1 MIKQLLARLLPQKN
15 HFHGGLHITPPR
27 HKSMSTAA
35 PSREAVLS
43 AEYAISLRQ
52 RDGSAYLAKV
62 APGERVLRGQLLAE
76 PVNTQDAPVH
86 APTSGTI
93 RAIESRPEMHPSN
106 LPVPHLILD
115 SDGKDESVPPLPAL
129 DPETT
134 DADTLRERIAACG
147 IVGLGGAGFP
157 TARKLGHPANTL
169 VINAAEC
176 EPYITCDDLQIRE
189 NAADII
195 HGAQIAAKILGAE
208 HIHFGIED
216 DKPQAIAA
224 LERAAADIA
233 DPRIQISSVPT
244 RYPSGN
250 ARQLF
255 ELLLGVR
262 VPADKHASD
271 YGLICHNS
279 GTMKAVYDAVI
290 RGEPLTERYTTISG
304 EGVKQPQVLRIRT
317 GAPARDLIAQAGGE
331 TGDNRYIIGGP
342 MMGYEI
348 ASADTPLQ
356 KTGNSLLL
364 LPAIEPA
371 EESPCIRCSRCADAC
386 PMELLPQQLL
396 WYSQSDEHK
405 RLKQY
410 RLFDCIECGICA
422 AVCPSAIPLVQYY
435 RHSKGAIRAAD
446 EKARAAEHA
455 RTRHEART
463 ARLEREAAERQA
475 QMDARRAKL
484 QQNPAADKPE
494 RYTPAK
500 PAAAASPT
508 MMPPPPVEG
517 SRQSSAASDDKTA
530 AIEAAKAR
538 AAARRAER
546 LAAQNE
552 KAETSTAPTSRT
564 EVLPPSQD
572 ALASAAGEGWGGGS
586 DLHFGTNVETS
597 TNDKTAAIEAAKAR
611 AAARRAERL
620 AAQNSETAAPHQL
633 PPDPGKTT
641 AIEAVKA
648 RAAARKAARLAQQP
662 LNQETSAQNPQT
674 PPQLSRT
681 TSELS
686 QTPTGGGSAAV
697 AEPPTAAAFPA
708 DLPPS
713 PCGGGDG
720 GGVRPHTA
728 DANTATDAGRPFM
741 ADNNNVGHECPTYD
755 PATTDPAPHQL
766 PPDPDKTAAIEAAK
780 ARAAARKAA
789 RLAQQPLNQETSAQ
803 HPLTPP
809 QLSRTTRE
817 LSQSPTGGGS
827 AAVAEPPTA
836 AASPAALPPSPR
848 GGGDGGGVRPH
859 TTDAN
864 TATDVGRPFMADN
877 NNVGHECPTYNP
889 VTTVPAPHQLPSDPG
904 KTAAIE
910 AAKARAAARRAERLA
925 AQNEKTGTS
934 SAPTSRTEVLPPS
947 QDAPA
952 SAAGEGWGGGSVLH
966 SGTNAETSA
975 DVDPAPHQLPP
986 APGKT
991 AAIEAAKARAAARK
1005 AARLA
1010 QQSPS
1015 KDTPERNPQTPPQP
1029 SPTGGGSLSVAESP
1043 TAAEPSADLPPS
1055 PRGGGDGGGVRPHTA
1070 DAETSADLPP
1080 PPQRS
1085 ATGEGWGGGSALHSG
1100 TNAETSTNVEPAPHQ
1115 LPPDPGKIAAI
1126 EAAKA
1131 RAAARKAARLA
1142 QNSEAKTPANLPPSP
1157 RGGGDGG
1164 GVRLHTADANT
1175 ATDAGR
1181 PFMADNNNVGHEC
1194 PTYDPVTT
1202 DPAPHQLPSDPGKT
1216 TAIEAAKARAA
1227 ARKAAHLAQQ
1237 PLNEKT
1243 SAQHPLTPPHP
1254 SPTGGGSL
1262 SVAEPPTVTSHPEN
1276 NKQPETPM
1284 NPNDTEQEKQS
1295 RDAKLAAARAKS
1307 AERRIAHA
1315 KLKQHMRDTAVPIRP
1330 QTDDPK

>member
-1 MIKQLLARLLPQKN
+1 MIKALLARLLPPKN

-35 PSREAVLS
+35 PSREAALS

-76 PVNTQDAPVH
+76 PVNSQDAPVH

-93 RAIESRPEMHPSN
+93 RAIEPRPEMHPAN

-115 SDGKDESVPPLPAL
+115 SDGKDEAVPPLPAL
-129 DPETT
+129 DPESS
-134 DADTLRERIAACG
+134 DADTLRERIAASG

-195 HGAQIAAKILGAE
+195 RGAQIAAKILNAE

-224 LERAAADIA
+224 LERAAADLN
-233 DPRIQISSVPT
+233 DPRIKISSVPT

-262 VPADKHASD
+262 VPADQHASD

-279 GTMKAVYDAVI
+279 GTLKAVYDAVI

-304 EGVKQPQVLRIRT
+304 EGINQPQVLRIRT

-331 TGDNRYIIGGP
+331 KGDNRYIIGGP

-364 LPAIEPA
+364 LPTIEPA

-446 EKARAAEHA
+446 DKARAAEHA
-455 RTRHEART
+455 RARHEART

-500 PAAAASPT
+500 ETAPHQL
-508 MMPPPPVEG
+508 PPN
-517 SRQSSAASDDKTA
+517 DDKTT

-546 LAAQNE
+546 LTQNDD
-552 KAETSTAPTSRT
+552 ASTPA
-564 EVLPPSQD
+564 
-572 ALASAAGEGWGGGS
+572 
-586 DLHFGTNVETS
+586 
-597 TNDKTAAIEAAKAR
+597 
-611 AAARRAERL
+611 
-620 AAQNSETAAPHQL
+620 
-633 PPDPGKTT
+633 
-641 AIEAVKA
+641 
-648 RAAARKAARLAQQP
+648 
-662 LNQETSAQNPQT
+662 QT
-674 PPQLSRT
+674 P
-681 TSELS
+681 
-686 QTPTGGGSAAV
+686 AA
-697 AEPPTAAAFPA
+697 
-708 DLPPS
+708 D
-713 PCGGGDG
+713 D
-720 GGVRPHTA
+720 
-728 DANTATDAGRPFM
+728 
-741 ADNNNVGHECPTYD
+741 
-755 PATTDPAPHQL
+755 Q
-766 PPDPDKTAAIEAAK
+766 TAAIEAAK

-789 RLAQQPLNQETSAQ
+789 RLAQNSDTETSAKI
-803 HPLTPP
+803 
-809 QLSRTTRE
+809 
-817 LSQSPTGGGS
+817 
-827 AAVAEPPTA
+827 
-836 AASPAALPPSPR
+836 PPSPR
-848 GGGDGGGVRPH
+848 GGGDGGGVHPY
-859 TTDAN
+859 TTE
-864 TATDVGRPFMADN
+864 ADKK
-877 NNVGHECPTYNP
+877 
-889 VTTVPAPHQLPSDPG
+889 PAPHQLPSEPG
-904 KTAAIE
+904 KTTAIE
-910 AAKARAAARRAERLA
+910 VAKARAAARKAARLA
-925 AQNEKTGTS
+925 QNSDSELL
-934 SAPTSRTEVLPPS
+934 LPP
-947 QDAPA
+947 QR
-952 SAAGEGWGGGSVLH
+952 SAAGDWNSSSEGRECWDGSSVSDSDTIVETPVKIPPSPRGGGDGGGVH
-966 SGTNAETSA
+966 PYTTEA
-975 DVDPAPHQLPP
+975 DKEPAPHQLPLE
-986 APGKT
+986 PGKT

-1010 QQSPS
+1010 QNGETKTPPAATSPTELPPPLQGALAPAAGEGWGGGS
-1015 KDTPERNPQTPPQP
+1015 TSNPSTNAETTTDTAPAPHQLPPDNNETTAIEAAKARAAARKAARLAQQPLNKEAQAQNPITPPQP
-1029 SPTGGGSLSVAESP
+1029 SPTGGGSAAVTEAP
-1043 TAAEPSADLPPS
+1043 TAAKS
-1055 PRGGGDGGGVRPHTA
+1055 
-1070 DAETSADLPP
+1070 
-1080 PPQRS
+1080 
-1085 ATGEGWGGGSALHSG
+1085 
-1100 TNAETSTNVEPAPHQ
+1100 PAPHQ
-1115 LPPDPGKIAAI
+1115 LPPDPGKTAAIEAAKVRAAARKAARLAQNGETKIPPAATSPTEQPLPPQQSAAGDWNSSSEGRECWDGGSVHDSATAAASSTDGKTAAI

-1142 QNSEAKTPANLPPSP
+1142 QDKE
-1157 RGGGDGG
+1157 
-1164 GVRLHTADANT
+1164 
-1175 ATDAGR
+1175 
-1181 PFMADNNNVGHEC
+1181 
-1194 PTYDPVTT
+1194 
-1202 DPAPHQLPSDPGKT
+1202 
-1216 TAIEAAKARAA
+1216 
-1227 ARKAAHLAQQ
+1227 
-1237 PLNEKT
+1237 
-1243 SAQHPLTPPHP
+1243 
-1254 SPTGGGSL
+1254 SL
-1262 SVAEPPTVTSHPEN
+1262 SKNEEA
-1276 NKQPETPM
+1276 
-1284 NPNDTEQEKQS
+1284 
-1295 RDAKLAAARAKS
+1295 
-1307 AERRIAHA
+1307 
-1315 KLKQHMRDTAVPIRP
+1315 
-1330 QTDDPK
+1330 

>member
-1 MIKQLLARLLPQKN
+1 MIKELLARLLPQKN

-27 HKSMSTAA
+27 HKSMSTGT
-35 PSREAVLS
+35 PSREAALS

-76 PVNTQDAPVH
+76 PVNAQDAPVH

-93 RAIESRPEMHPSN
+93 RAIEPRPEMHPAN

-115 SDGKDESVPPLPAL
+115 SDGKDEAVPPLPAL
-129 DPETT
+129 DPETS
-134 DADTLRERIAACG
+134 DADALRERIAACG

-224 LERAAADIA
+224 LERAAADLN
-233 DPRIQISSVPT
+233 DPRIKISSVPT

-262 VPADKHASD
+262 VPADQHASD

-364 LPAIEPA
+364 LPAIAPA

-446 EKARAAEHA
+446 DKTRAAEHA

-500 PAAAASPT
+500 PAVAASPT

-552 KAETSTAPTSRT
+552 KAETSTAPAFRT

-572 ALASAAGEGWGGGS
+572 APASAAGEGWGGGS
-586 DLHFGTNVETS
+586 VHDSAAAAASPNDTAPAPHQLPPD
-597 TNDKTAAIEAAKAR
+597 NDKTTAIEAAKAR
-611 AAARRAERL
+611 AA
-620 AAQNSETAAPHQL
+620 
-633 PPDPGKTT
+633 
-641 AIEAVKA
+641 V
-648 RAAARKAARLAQQP
+648 RKAARLAQ
-662 LNQETSAQNPQT
+662 NSEAKT
-674 PPQLSRT
+674 P
-681 TSELS
+681 
-686 QTPTGGGSAAV
+686 
-697 AEPPTAAAFPA
+697 
-708 DLPPS
+708 
-713 PCGGGDG
+713 
-720 GGVRPHTA
+720 
-728 DANTATDAGRPFM
+728 AN
-741 ADNNNVGHECPTYD
+741 
-755 PATTDPAPHQL
+755 
-766 PPDPDKTAAIEAAK
+766 
-780 ARAAARKAA
+780 
-789 RLAQQPLNQETSAQ
+789 
-803 HPLTPP
+803 
-809 QLSRTTRE
+809 
-817 LSQSPTGGGS
+817 
-827 AAVAEPPTA
+827 
-836 AASPAALPPSPR
+836 LPPSPR
-848 GGGDGGGVRPH
+848 GGGDRGGVRLH
-859 TTDAN
+859 TADAN

-889 VTTVPAPHQLPSDPG
+889 VTTVPAPHQLPPDPG

-952 SAAGEGWGGGSVLH
+952 SAAGEGWGGGSALH
-966 SGTNAETSA
+966 SGTNTETSTNTAPAPHQLPPDPGKTAAIEAAKARAAARRAERLAAQNEKTGTSTAPTSRTEVLPPSQDAPASAAGEGRGGGSALHSSTNAETSA
-975 DVDPAPHQLPP
+975 DVDPVPHQLPSD
-986 APGKT
+986 PGKT

-1010 QQSPS
+1010 QQPLNQETSVQHPL
-1015 KDTPERNPQTPPQP
+1015 TPPHP

-1043 TAAEPSADLPPS
+1043 TAAAFPADLPPS
-1055 PRGGGDGGGVRPHTA
+1055 PRGGGDGGGV
-1070 DAETSADLPP
+1070 
-1080 PPQRS
+1080 
-1085 ATGEGWGGGSALHSG
+1085 
-1100 TNAETSTNVEPAPHQ
+1100 
-1115 LPPDPGKIAAI
+1115 
-1126 EAAKA
+1126 
-1131 RAAARKAARLA
+1131 
-1142 QNSEAKTPANLPPSP
+1142 SP
-1157 RGGGDGG
+1157 
-1164 GVRLHTADANT
+1164 HTADANT

-1202 DPAPHQLPSDPGKT
+1202 YPVPHQLPSDPGKT
-1216 TAIEAAKARAA
+1216 ASIEAAKARAA
-1227 ARKAAHLAQQ
+1227 ARKAARLAQQ
-1237 PLNEKT
+1237 T
-1243 SAQHPLTPPHP
+1243 SSKDTPEQHPQTPPYLSRTTRELSQ
-1254 SPTGGGSL
+1254 SPAGGGSL
-1262 SVAEPPTVTSHPEN
+1262 SVAESPTDAETSTELLPPPQRSAAGEGWGGGSALHSSTNAETSTNVKPAPHPEN

-1307 AERRIAHA
+1307 EERRIAHA
-1315 KLKQHMRDTAVPIRP
+1315 KLKQHMRDTAIPIRP
-1330 QTDDPK
+1330 QPDDPK

>member
-1 MIKQLLARLLPQKN
+1 MIKQLLARLLPQKK

-27 HKSMSTAA
+27 HKSMSTGA
-35 PSREAVLS
+35 PSRAAALS

-93 RAIESRPEMHPSN
+93 RAIESRPEMHPAN
-106 LPVPHLILD
+106 QPVPHLILD

-129 DPETT
+129 DTETAS
-134 DADTLRERIAACG
+134 ADELRERIAACG

-224 LERAAADIA
+224 LERAAADLN
-233 DPRIQISSVPT
+233 DPRIKISSVPT

-262 VPADKHASD
+262 VPADQHASD

-364 LPAIEPA
+364 LPAIAPA

-446 EKARAAEHA
+446 DKTRAAEHA

-500 PAAAASPT
+500 PAVAASPT

-552 KAETSTAPTSRT
+552 KAETSTAPAFRT

-572 ALASAAGEGWGGGS
+572 APASAAGEGWGGGS
-586 DLHFGTNVETS
+586 VHDSAAAAASPNDTAPAPHQLPPD
-597 TNDKTAAIEAAKAR
+597 NDKTTAIEAAKAR
-611 AAARRAERL
+611 AA
-620 AAQNSETAAPHQL
+620 
-633 PPDPGKTT
+633 
-641 AIEAVKA
+641 V
-648 RAAARKAARLAQQP
+648 RKAARLAQ
-662 LNQETSAQNPQT
+662 NSEAKT
-674 PPQLSRT
+674 P
-681 TSELS
+681 
-686 QTPTGGGSAAV
+686 
-697 AEPPTAAAFPA
+697 
-708 DLPPS
+708 
-713 PCGGGDG
+713 
-720 GGVRPHTA
+720 
-728 DANTATDAGRPFM
+728 AN
-741 ADNNNVGHECPTYD
+741 
-755 PATTDPAPHQL
+755 
-766 PPDPDKTAAIEAAK
+766 
-780 ARAAARKAA
+780 
-789 RLAQQPLNQETSAQ
+789 
-803 HPLTPP
+803 
-809 QLSRTTRE
+809 
-817 LSQSPTGGGS
+817 
-827 AAVAEPPTA
+827 
-836 AASPAALPPSPR
+836 LPPSPR
-848 GGGDGGGVRPH
+848 GGGDRGGVRLH
-859 TTDAN
+859 TADAN

-889 VTTVPAPHQLPSDPG
+889 VTTVPAPHQLPPDPG

-934 SAPTSRTEVLPPS
+934 TAPTSRTEVLPPS
-947 QDAPA
+947 PDAPA
-952 SAAGEGWGGGSVLH
+952 SAAGEGRGGGSALH
-966 SGTNAETSA
+966 SSTNAETSA
-975 DVDPAPHQLPP
+975 DVDPVPHQLPSD
-986 APGKT
+986 PGKT

-1010 QQSPS
+1010 QQPLNQETSVQHPL
-1015 KDTPERNPQTPPQP
+1015 TPPHP

-1043 TAAEPSADLPPS
+1043 TAAAFPADLPPS
-1055 PRGGGDGGGVRPHTA
+1055 PRGGGDGGGV
-1070 DAETSADLPP
+1070 
-1080 PPQRS
+1080 
-1085 ATGEGWGGGSALHSG
+1085 
-1100 TNAETSTNVEPAPHQ
+1100 
-1115 LPPDPGKIAAI
+1115 
-1126 EAAKA
+1126 
-1131 RAAARKAARLA
+1131 
-1142 QNSEAKTPANLPPSP
+1142 SP
-1157 RGGGDGG
+1157 
-1164 GVRLHTADANT
+1164 HTADANT

-1202 DPAPHQLPSDPGKT
+1202 YPVPHQLPSDPGKT
-1216 TAIEAAKARAA
+1216 ASIEAAKARAA
-1227 ARKAAHLAQQ
+1227 ARKAARLAQQ
-1237 PLNEKT
+1237 T
-1243 SAQHPLTPPHP
+1243 SSKDTPEQHPQTPPYLSRTTRELSQ
-1254 SPTGGGSL
+1254 SPAGGGSL
-1262 SVAEPPTVTSHPEN
+1262 SVAESPTDAETSTELLPPPQRSAAGEGWGGGSALHSSTNAETSTNVKPAPHPEN

-1307 AERRIAHA
+1307 EERRIAHA
-1315 KLKQHMRDTAVPIRP
+1315 KLKQHMRDTAIPIRP
-1330 QTDDPK
+1330 QPDDPK

>member
-1 MIKQLLARLLPQKN
+1 MIKKLLARLLPPKN

-27 HKSMSTAA
+27 HKSMSTGA
-35 PSREAVLS
+35 PSREAALS

-76 PVNTQDAPVH
+76 PVNSQDAPVH

-93 RAIESRPEMHPSN
+93 RAIEPRPEMHPAN
-106 LPVPHLILD
+106 QPVPHLILA
-115 SDGKDESVPPLPAL
+115 SDGKDESVPPLTAL
-129 DPETT
+129 DPATT
-134 DADTLRERIAACG
+134 DADALRERIAACG

-224 LERAAADIA
+224 LERAAADIN
-233 DPRIQISSVPT
+233 DPRLTISSVPT

-262 VPADKHASD
+262 VPADQHASD

-304 EGVKQPQVLRIRT
+304 EGVNQPQVLRIRT
-317 GAPARDLIAQAGGE
+317 GAPVRDLIAQAGGE
-331 TGDNRYIIGGP
+331 KGDNRYIIGGP
-342 MMGYEI
+342 MMGYQI
-348 ASADTPLQ
+348 ISADTPLQ

-364 LPAIEPA
+364 LPAIAPA

-410 RLFDCIECGICA
+410 RLYDCIECGICA

-446 EKARAAEHA
+446 DKTRAAEHA
-455 RTRHEART
+455 RARHEART

-484 QQNPAADKPE
+484 QQNPAADKPA

-500 PAAAASPT
+500 ESTASPTDITPPSTGEEQEWSSPTNRAAASPNIQ
-508 MMPPPPVEG
+508 PPPPVGEG
-517 SRQSSAASDDKTA
+517 RGGGSQQSSAASDDKTA

-552 KAETSTAPTSRT
+552 KAETSTAPASRT
-564 EVLPPSQD
+564 EVLPPSQDAPASVAGEGWGGGSVPASSANIETTTDIAPAPHKLPPDDAKTAAIEAAKARAAARRAERLAAQNSEVKTPANLPPSPRGGGDGGGVRPHTADANSEPVPHQQAPADDKTAAIEVAKARAAARRAERLAAQNNEATTPTAPTSPTELPPPSQD

-597 TNDKTAAIEAAKAR
+597 TNVE
-611 AAARRAERL
+611 
-620 AAQNSETAAPHQL
+620 SAPHQL
-633 PPDPGKTT
+633 PPD
-641 AIEAVKA
+641 
-648 RAAARKAARLAQQP
+648 
-662 LNQETSAQNPQT
+662 S
-674 PPQLSRT
+674 
-681 TSELS
+681 
-686 QTPTGGGSAAV
+686 
-697 AEPPTAAAFPA
+697 
-708 DLPPS
+708 
-713 PCGGGDG
+713 
-720 GGVRPHTA
+720 
-728 DANTATDAGRPFM
+728 
-741 ADNNNVGHECPTYD
+741 
-755 PATTDPAPHQL
+755 
-766 PPDPDKTAAIEAAK
+766 
-780 ARAAARKAA
+780 
-789 RLAQQPLNQETSAQ
+789 
-803 HPLTPP
+803 
-809 QLSRTTRE
+809 
-817 LSQSPTGGGS
+817 
-827 AAVAEPPTA
+827 
-836 AASPAALPPSPR
+836 
-848 GGGDGGGVRPH
+848 
-859 TTDAN
+859 
-864 TATDVGRPFMADN
+864 
-877 NNVGHECPTYNP
+877 
-889 VTTVPAPHQLPSDPG
+889 
-904 KTAAIE
+904 
-910 AAKARAAARRAERLA
+910 
-925 AQNEKTGTS
+925 
-934 SAPTSRTEVLPPS
+934 
-947 QDAPA
+947 
-952 SAAGEGWGGGSVLH
+952 
-966 SGTNAETSA
+966 
-975 DVDPAPHQLPP
+975 
-986 APGKT
+986 
-991 AAIEAAKARAAARK
+991 
-1005 AARLA
+1005 
-1010 QQSPS
+1010 
-1015 KDTPERNPQTPPQP
+1015 
-1029 SPTGGGSLSVAESP
+1029 
-1043 TAAEPSADLPPS
+1043 
-1055 PRGGGDGGGVRPHTA
+1055 
-1070 DAETSADLPP
+1070 
-1080 PPQRS
+1080 
-1085 ATGEGWGGGSALHSG
+1085 
-1100 TNAETSTNVEPAPHQ
+1100 
-1115 LPPDPGKIAAI
+1115 GKIAAI

-1131 RAAARKAARLA
+1131 RAAVRKAARLA

-1175 ATDAGR
+1175 ATDVGR

-1202 DPAPHQLPSDPGKT
+1202 DPAPHQLPPDPGKSA
-1216 TAIEAAKARAA
+1216 AIEAAKARAA
-1227 ARKAAHLAQQ
+1227 ARKAARLAQNSEAKTPAVPTSTAELPPPSQDAPAPTAGEGWGGGSALHSSTNAETSADVELAPHQLPSESDKTAAIEAAKARAAARKAARLAQQ
-1237 PLNEKT
+1237 SPSKDTPE
-1243 SAQHPLTPPHP
+1243 QHPQTPLHP
-1254 SPTGGGSL
+1254 SPIGGGSL
-1262 SVAEPPTVTSHPEN
+1262 SVAEPPTDAETSTELLPPPQRSAAGEGWGGGSALHSGTNAETSTNVEPAPHPEN

-1284 NPNDTEQEKQS
+1284 NPNDTEQEKQT

-1307 AERRIAHA
+1307 EERRIAHA
-1315 KLKQHMRDTAVPIRP
+1315 KLKQHMRDTAIPIRP
-1330 QTDDPK
+1330 QTDDKK

>member
-1 MIKQLLARLLPQKN
+1 MIKALLARLLPAKN

-27 HKSMSTAA
+27 HKSMSTGA
-35 PSREAVLS
+35 PSREAALS

-76 PVNTQDAPVH
+76 PVNSQDAPVH
-86 APTSGTI
+86 APTSGII
-93 RAIESRPEMHPSN
+93 RAIEPRPEMHPAN
-106 LPVPHLILD
+106 LPVPHLILE
-115 SDGKDESVPPLPAL
+115 SDGKDEAVPPLPAL

-224 LERAAADIA
+224 LERAAADLN
-233 DPRIQISSVPT
+233 DPRIKISSVPT

-262 VPADKHASD
+262 VPADQHASD

-279 GTMKAVYDAVI
+279 GTLKAVYDAVI

-317 GAPARDLIAQAGGE
+317 GAPARDLITQAGGE
-331 TGDNRYIIGGP
+331 KGDNRYIIGGP

-410 RLFDCIECGICA
+410 RLYDCIECGICA

-500 PAAAASPT
+500 ETTASPADF
-508 MMPPPPVEG
+508 PPPPMGEG
-517 SRQSSAASDDKTA
+517 QGWGLSANLAAESSTDDKIAT
-530 AIEAAKAR
+530 IEAAKAR
-538 AAARRAER
+538 ATARRAER
-546 LAAQNE
+546 LAQNGE
-552 KAETSTAPTSRT
+552 APKAPLQGASAP
-564 EVLPPSQD
+564 
-572 ALASAAGEGWGGGS
+572 AAGEGGGG
-586 DLHFGTNVETS
+586 GNVPDS
-597 TNDKTAAIEAAKAR
+597 SANIEATI
-611 AAARRAERL
+611 
-620 AAQNSETAAPHQL
+620 ETA
-633 PPDPGKTT
+633 
-641 AIEAVKA
+641 
-648 RAAARKAARLAQQP
+648 
-662 LNQETSAQNPQT
+662 
-674 PPQLSRT
+674 
-681 TSELS
+681 
-686 QTPTGGGSAAV
+686 
-697 AEPPTAAAFPA
+697 
-708 DLPPS
+708 
-713 PCGGGDG
+713 
-720 GGVRPHTA
+720 
-728 DANTATDAGRPFM
+728 
-741 ADNNNVGHECPTYD
+741 
-755 PATTDPAPHQL
+755 PAPHQL
-766 PPDPDKTAAIEAAK
+766 PPDDAKTAAIEAAK

-789 RLAQQPLNQETSAQ
+789 RLAQQPLNQETSVQ

-809 QLSRTTRE
+809 HP
-817 LSQSPTGGGS
+817 SPTGGGS
-827 AAVAEPPTA
+827 APVAEPPT
-836 AASPAALPPSPR
+836 
-848 GGGDGGGVRPH
+848 
-859 TTDAN
+859 
-864 TATDVGRPFMADN
+864 
-877 NNVGHECPTYNP
+877 
-889 VTTVPAPHQLPSDPG
+889 
-904 KTAAIE
+904 
-910 AAKARAAARRAERLA
+910 
-925 AQNEKTGTS
+925 
-934 SAPTSRTEVLPPS
+934 
-947 QDAPA
+947 
-952 SAAGEGWGGGSVLH
+952 
-966 SGTNAETSA
+966 
-975 DVDPAPHQLPP
+975 
-986 APGKT
+986 
-991 AAIEAAKARAAARK
+991 
-1005 AARLA
+1005 
-1010 QQSPS
+1010 
-1015 KDTPERNPQTPPQP
+1015 
-1029 SPTGGGSLSVAESP
+1029 
-1043 TAAEPSADLPPS
+1043 
-1055 PRGGGDGGGVRPHTA
+1055 
-1070 DAETSADLPP
+1070 DAETSTELLP

-1085 ATGEGWGGGSALHSG
+1085 AAGEGWGGGSALHSG
-1100 TNAETSTNVEPAPHQ
+1100 TNAETSTNVKPAP
-1115 LPPDPGKIAAI
+1115 
-1126 EAAKA
+1126 
-1131 RAAARKAARLA
+1131 
-1142 QNSEAKTPANLPPSP
+1142 
-1157 RGGGDGG
+1157 
-1164 GVRLHTADANT
+1164 
-1175 ATDAGR
+1175 
-1181 PFMADNNNVGHEC
+1181 
-1194 PTYDPVTT
+1194 
-1202 DPAPHQLPSDPGKT
+1202 
-1216 TAIEAAKARAA
+1216 
-1227 ARKAAHLAQQ
+1227 
-1237 PLNEKT
+1237 
-1243 SAQHPLTPPHP
+1243 
-1254 SPTGGGSL
+1254 
-1262 SVAEPPTVTSHPEN
+1262 HPEN
-1276 NKQPETPM
+1276 NKQPEIPM

-1315 KLKQHMRDTAVPIRP
+1315 KLKQHMRDTAIPIRP
-1330 QTDDPK
+1330 QSDDPK

>member
-35 PSREAVLS
+35 PSRAAALS

-62 APGERVLRGQLLAE
+62 APGARVLRGQLLAE
-76 PVNTQDAPVH
+76 PVNSQDAPVH

-93 RAIESRPEMHPSN
+93 RAIEPRPEMHPAN
-106 LPVPHLILD
+106 QPVPHLILD
-115 SDGKDESVPPLPAL
+115 SDGKDEAVPPLPTL

-189 NAADII
+189 NATDII

-233 DPRIQISSVPT
+233 DPRIKISSVPT

-262 VPADKHASD
+262 VPADQHASD

-364 LPAIEPA
+364 LPAIAPA

-410 RLFDCIECGICA
+410 RLYDCIECGICA

-552 KAETSTAPTSRT
+552 KTETSTAPTSRT

-572 ALASAAGEGWGGGS
+572 APASAAGEGWGGGS
-586 DLHFGTNVETS
+586 ALHSGTNTETS
-597 TNDKTAAIEAAKAR
+597 TNTAP
-611 AAARRAERL
+611 
-620 AAQNSETAAPHQL
+620 APHQL
-633 PPDPGKTT
+633 PPDPG
-641 AIEAVKA
+641 
-648 RAAARKAARLAQQP
+648 
-662 LNQETSAQNPQT
+662 
-674 PPQLSRT
+674 
-681 TSELS
+681 
-686 QTPTGGGSAAV
+686 
-697 AEPPTAAAFPA
+697 
-708 DLPPS
+708 
-713 PCGGGDG
+713 
-720 GGVRPHTA
+720 
-728 DANTATDAGRPFM
+728 
-741 ADNNNVGHECPTYD
+741 
-755 PATTDPAPHQL
+755 
-766 PPDPDKTAAIEAAK
+766 KTAAIEAAK

-789 RLAQQPLNQETSAQ
+789 RLAQQPLNQEASTQ
-803 HPLTPP
+803 NPQTPP
-809 QLSRTTRE
+809 LP
-817 LSQSPTGGGS
+817 SPTGGGS
-827 AAVAEPPTA
+827 LSVAASPAVAE
-836 AASPAALPPSPR
+836 SPAALPPSPR
-848 GGGDGGGVRPH
+848 GGGDGGGVRSH
-859 TTDAN
+859 TADAN
-864 TATDVGRPFMADN
+864 S
-877 NNVGHECPTYNP
+877 E
-889 VTTVPAPHQLPSDPG
+889 PAPHQLPPDPG

-952 SAAGEGWGGGSVLH
+952 SAAGEGRGGGSALH
-966 SGTNAETSA
+966 SSTNAETSA
-975 DVDPAPHQLPP
+975 DVDHVPHQLPSD
-986 APGKT
+986 PGKT

-1010 QQSPS
+1010 QQPLNQETSVQHPL
-1015 KDTPERNPQTPPQP
+1015 TPPHP

-1043 TAAEPSADLPPS
+1043 TAAASPAALPPS
-1055 PRGGGDGGGVRPHTA
+1055 PRGGGDGGGVRP
-1070 DAETSADLPP
+1070 
-1080 PPQRS
+1080 
-1085 ATGEGWGGGSALHSG
+1085 
-1100 TNAETSTNVEPAPHQ
+1100 
-1115 LPPDPGKIAAI
+1115 
-1126 EAAKA
+1126 
-1131 RAAARKAARLA
+1131 
-1142 QNSEAKTPANLPPSP
+1142 
-1157 RGGGDGG
+1157 
-1164 GVRLHTADANT
+1164 HTADANT

-1202 DPAPHQLPSDPGKT
+1202 DPAPHQLPPDPGKT
-1216 TAIEAAKARAA
+1216 AAIEAAKARAA
-1227 ARKAAHLAQQ
+1227 ARKAARLAQQ
-1237 PLNEKT
+1237 PLNEDAA
-1243 SAQHPLTPPHP
+1243 AQHPQTPPHP

-1262 SVAEPPTVTSHPEN
+1262 SVAEPPTDAETSTELLPPPQRSAAGEGWGGGSVLHSGTNAETSTNVKPAPHPEN
-1276 NKQPETPM
+1276 NKQPEIPM

-1307 AERRIAHA
+1307 EERRIAHA
-1315 KLKQHMRDTAVPIRP
+1315 KLKQHMRDTAIPIRP
-1330 QTDDPK
+1330 QSDDPK

>member
-1 MIKQLLARLLPQKN
+1 MIKKLLARLLPPKN

-27 HKSMSTAA
+27 HKSMSTGT
-35 PSREAVLS
+35 PSREAALS

-76 PVNTQDAPVH
+76 PVNHQDAPVH

-93 RAIESRPEMHPSN
+93 RAIEPRPEMHPAN

-115 SDGKDESVPPLPAL
+115 SDGKDESVPPLPTL

-262 VPADKHASD
+262 VPADQHASD

-304 EGVKQPQVLRIRT
+304 EGVNQPQVLRIRT
-317 GAPARDLIAQAGGE
+317 GAPVRDLIAQAGGE
-331 TGDNRYIIGGP
+331 KGDNRYIIGGP

-364 LPAIEPA
+364 LPAIAPA

-410 RLFDCIECGICA
+410 RLYDCIECGICA

-446 EKARAAEHA
+446 DKTRAAEHA
-455 RTRHEART
+455 RARHEART

-494 RYTPAK
+494 RYTPGKTATVT
-500 PAAAASPT
+500 PADF
-508 MMPPPPVEG
+508 PPPPMGEG
-517 SRQSSAASDDKTA
+517 QGWGSSANLAAESSTDDKTA
-530 AIEAAKAR
+530 TIEAAKAR

-546 LAAQNE
+546 LAQNGE
-552 KAETSTAPTSRT
+552 APK
-564 EVLPPSQD
+564 EQLPPLQG
-572 ALASAAGEGWGGGS
+572 ALAPAAGEGWGGG
-586 DLHFGTNVETS
+586 NVPDSSANIET
-597 TNDKTAAIEAAKAR
+597 TTDTAPA
-611 AAARRAERL
+611 
-620 AAQNSETAAPHQL
+620 
-633 PPDPGKTT
+633 PPD
-641 AIEAVKA
+641 
-648 RAAARKAARLAQQP
+648 
-662 LNQETSAQNPQT
+662 
-674 PPQLSRT
+674 
-681 TSELS
+681 
-686 QTPTGGGSAAV
+686 
-697 AEPPTAAAFPA
+697 
-708 DLPPS
+708 
-713 PCGGGDG
+713 
-720 GGVRPHTA
+720 
-728 DANTATDAGRPFM
+728 DA
-741 ADNNNVGHECPTYD
+741 
-755 PATTDPAPHQL
+755 
-766 PPDPDKTAAIEAAK
+766 KTAAIEAAK

-789 RLAQQPLNQETSAQ
+789 RLAQNSEVETPA
-803 HPLTPP
+803 
-809 QLSRTTRE
+809 
-817 LSQSPTGGGS
+817 
-827 AAVAEPPTA
+827 A
-836 AASPAALPPSPR
+836 AASPAEQPLSPWER
-848 GGGDGGGVRPH
+848 GW
-859 TTDAN
+859 
-864 TATDVGRPFMADN
+864 
-877 NNVGHECPTYNP
+877 
-889 VTTVPAPHQLPSDPG
+889 
-904 KTAAIE
+904 
-910 AAKARAAARRAERLA
+910 
-925 AQNEKTGTS
+925 
-934 SAPTSRTEVLPPS
+934 
-947 QDAPA
+947 
-952 SAAGEGWGGGSVLH
+952 GEGEK
-966 SGTNAETSA
+966 NE
-975 DVDPAPHQLPP
+975 D
-986 APGKT
+986 K
-991 AAIEAAKARAAARK
+991 
-1005 AARLA
+1005 
-1010 QQSPS
+1010 
-1015 KDTPERNPQTPPQP
+1015 
-1029 SPTGGGSLSVAESP
+1029 
-1043 TAAEPSADLPPS
+1043 
-1055 PRGGGDGGGVRPHTA
+1055 
-1070 DAETSADLPP
+1070 
-1080 PPQRS
+1080 
-1085 ATGEGWGGGSALHSG
+1085 
-1100 TNAETSTNVEPAPHQ
+1100 EPAPHQ
-1115 LPPDPGKIAAI
+1115 LPPDDAKTAAI

-1142 QNSEAKTPANLPPSP
+1142 QNSEAETPAAAASP
-1157 RGGGDGG
+1157 AEQPLSPWERGWGEGEKNEDK
-1164 GVRLHTADANT
+1164 
-1175 ATDAGR
+1175 
-1181 PFMADNNNVGHEC
+1181 E
-1194 PTYDPVTT
+1194 
-1202 DPAPHQLPSDPGKT
+1202 PAPHQLPPDDAKTAAIEAAKVRAAARKAARLAQNSEADTPAASASPSVQPPSPVGEGRGGGSKQSSAASDTDTAPASPDDAKT
-1216 TAIEAAKARAA
+1216 DAIEAAKARAA
-1227 ARKAAHLAQQ
+1227 ARKAARLANQSPNNDS
-1237 PLNEKT
+1237 PLQN
-1243 SAQHPLTPPHP
+1243 PLTPPHP
-1254 SPTGGGSL
+1254 SPAGGGSA
-1262 SVAEPPTVTSHPEN
+1262 SMAEAPTVAERPAEPPPPLQGASAPAAGEGGGGGSVPAFSANIETTIDTAPAPHQLPPDDAKTAAIEAAKARAAARKAARIAQNSEA
-1276 NKQPETPM
+1276 ETPTAAASPAEQPLSPWERGEGEKNEDKEPAPHQLPPDDAKTAAIEAAKARAAARKTARLAQNGEAPTGQPITLPQTEAQAETSM
-1284 NPNDTEQEKQS
+1284 TPPDNDDKTA

-1307 AERRIAHA
+1307 EERRIAHA
-1315 KLKQHMRDTAVPIRP
+1315 KRKQHMRDTAIPIRP
-1330 QTDDPK
+1330 QPDEHQ

>member
-1 MIKQLLARLLPQKN
+1 MIKELLARLLPQKN

-27 HKSMSTAA
+27 HKSMSTGA
-35 PSREAVLS
+35 PSRAAALS

-76 PVNTQDAPVH
+76 PVNSQDAPVH

-93 RAIESRPEMHPSN
+93 RTIEPRPEMHPAN
-106 LPVPHLILD
+106 QPVPHLILE

-157 TARKLGHPANTL
+157 TARKLCHPANTL

-224 LERAAADIA
+224 LERAAADLN
-233 DPRIQISSVPT
+233 DPRLKISSVPT

-331 TGDNRYIIGGP
+331 KGDNRYIIGGP

-348 ASADTPLQ
+348 TSADTPLQ

-410 RLFDCIECGICA
+410 RLYDCIECGICA

-455 RTRHEART
+455 RARHEART

-500 PAAAASPT
+500 ETTASPADF
-508 MMPPPPVEG
+508 PPPPMEEG
-517 SRQSSAASDDKTA
+517 QGRGSSANLAAESSTDDKTA
-530 AIEAAKAR
+530 TIEAAKAR

-546 LAAQNE
+546 LAQNGE
-552 KAETSTAPTSRT
+552 APK
-564 EVLPPSQD
+564 EQLPPLQG
-572 ALASAAGEGWGGGS
+572 ASAPAAGEGWGGG
-586 DLHFGTNVETS
+586 NVPASSANIET
-597 TNDKTAAIEAAKAR
+597 TTDTAP
-611 AAARRAERL
+611 
-620 AAQNSETAAPHQL
+620 APHKL
-633 PPDPGKTT
+633 PPDDAKT
-641 AIEAVKA
+641 
-648 RAAARKAARLAQQP
+648 
-662 LNQETSAQNPQT
+662 
-674 PPQLSRT
+674 
-681 TSELS
+681 
-686 QTPTGGGSAAV
+686 
-697 AEPPTAAAFPA
+697 
-708 DLPPS
+708 
-713 PCGGGDG
+713 
-720 GGVRPHTA
+720 
-728 DANTATDAGRPFM
+728 
-741 ADNNNVGHECPTYD
+741 
-755 PATTDPAPHQL
+755 
-766 PPDPDKTAAIEAAK
+766 
-780 ARAAARKAA
+780 
-789 RLAQQPLNQETSAQ
+789 
-803 HPLTPP
+803 
-809 QLSRTTRE
+809 
-817 LSQSPTGGGS
+817 
-827 AAVAEPPTA
+827 
-836 AASPAALPPSPR
+836 
-848 GGGDGGGVRPH
+848 
-859 TTDAN
+859 
-864 TATDVGRPFMADN
+864 
-877 NNVGHECPTYNP
+877 
-889 VTTVPAPHQLPSDPG
+889 
-904 KTAAIE
+904 
-910 AAKARAAARRAERLA
+910 
-925 AQNEKTGTS
+925 
-934 SAPTSRTEVLPPS
+934 
-947 QDAPA
+947 
-952 SAAGEGWGGGSVLH
+952 
-966 SGTNAETSA
+966 
-975 DVDPAPHQLPP
+975 
-986 APGKT
+986 
-991 AAIEAAKARAAARK
+991 
-1005 AARLA
+1005 
-1010 QQSPS
+1010 
-1015 KDTPERNPQTPPQP
+1015 
-1029 SPTGGGSLSVAESP
+1029 
-1043 TAAEPSADLPPS
+1043 
-1055 PRGGGDGGGVRPHTA
+1055 
-1070 DAETSADLPP
+1070 
-1080 PPQRS
+1080 
-1085 ATGEGWGGGSALHSG
+1085 
-1100 TNAETSTNVEPAPHQ
+1100 
-1115 LPPDPGKIAAI
+1115 AAI

-1142 QNSEAKTPANLPPSP
+1142 QNSEAETPAAAASPTEPPLSLWE
-1157 RGGGDGG
+1157 RGWGEGEKNEDK
-1164 GVRLHTADANT
+1164 
-1175 ATDAGR
+1175 
-1181 PFMADNNNVGHEC
+1181 E
-1194 PTYDPVTT
+1194 
-1202 DPAPHQLPSDPGKT
+1202 PAPHQLPPDDAKIA
-1216 TAIEAAKARAA
+1216 AIEAAKARAA
-1227 ARKAAHLAQQ
+1227 ARKAARLAQNGETPTGQ
-1237 PLNEKT
+1237 PITLPQTEEQAET
-1243 SAQHPLTPPHP
+1243 SMTPPD
-1254 SPTGGGSL
+1254 
-1262 SVAEPPTVTSHPEN
+1262 
-1276 NKQPETPM
+1276 
-1284 NPNDTEQEKQS
+1284 NDDKTA

-1315 KLKQHMRDTAVPIRP
+1315 KLKQHMRDTAIPIRP
-1330 QTDDPK
+1330 QTDDPT

>member
-1 MIKQLLARLLPQKN
+1 MIKALLARLLPAKN

-27 HKSMSTAA
+27 HKSMSTGA
-35 PSREAVLS
+35 PSREAALS

-76 PVNTQDAPVH
+76 PVNSQDAPVH

-93 RAIESRPEMHPSN
+93 RAIEPRPEMHPAN
-106 LPVPHLILD
+106 QPVPHLILD
-115 SDGKDESVPPLPAL
+115 SDGKDEAVPPLPAL
-129 DPETT
+129 DPETS
-134 DADTLRERIAACG
+134 DADTLRDRIAACG

-317 GAPARDLIAQAGGE
+317 GAPVRDLIAQAGGE

-364 LPAIEPA
+364 LPAIAPA

-494 RYTPAK
+494 RYPPGKTT
-500 PAAAASPT
+500 ASPADF
-508 MMPPPPVEG
+508 PPPPMEEG
-517 SRQSSAASDDKTA
+517 QGRGSSANLAAESSTDGKTA

-546 LAAQNE
+546 LAQNG
-552 KAETSTAPTSRT
+552 ETKTPTAP
-564 EVLPPSQD
+564 
-572 ALASAAGEGWGGGS
+572 ASPAEQPLSPWERGWGEGEK
-586 DLHFGTNVETS
+586 NE
-597 TNDKTAAIEAAKAR
+597 DKE
-611 AAARRAERL
+611 
-620 AAQNSETAAPHQL
+620 
-633 PPDPGKTT
+633 
-641 AIEAVKA
+641 
-648 RAAARKAARLAQQP
+648 
-662 LNQETSAQNPQT
+662 
-674 PPQLSRT
+674 
-681 TSELS
+681 
-686 QTPTGGGSAAV
+686 
-697 AEPPTAAAFPA
+697 
-708 DLPPS
+708 
-713 PCGGGDG
+713 
-720 GGVRPHTA
+720 
-728 DANTATDAGRPFM
+728 
-741 ADNNNVGHECPTYD
+741 
-755 PATTDPAPHQL
+755 PAPHQL
-766 PPDPDKTAAIEAAK
+766 PPDDAKTAAIEAAK

-789 RLAQQPLNQETSAQ
+789 RLAQNGEA
-803 HPLTPP
+803 
-809 QLSRTTRE
+809 
-817 LSQSPTGGGS
+817 PTGQ
-827 AAVAEPPTA
+827 PIT
-836 AASPAALPPSPR
+836 LPQ
-848 GGGDGGGVRPH
+848 
-859 TTDAN
+859 T
-864 TATDVGRPFMADN
+864 
-877 NNVGHECPTYNP
+877 
-889 VTTVPAPHQLPSDPG
+889 
-904 KTAAIE
+904 E
-910 AAKARAAARRAERLA
+910 A
-925 AQNEKTGTS
+925 Q
-934 SAPTSRTEVLPPS
+934 
-947 QDAPA
+947 
-952 SAAGEGWGGGSVLH
+952 
-966 SGTNAETSA
+966 AETSMT
-975 DVDPAPHQLPP
+975 PP
-986 APGKT
+986 DNDDKT
-991 AAIEAAKARAAARK
+991 A
-1005 AARLA
+1005 
-1010 QQSPS
+1010 
-1015 KDTPERNPQTPPQP
+1015 
-1029 SPTGGGSLSVAESP
+1029 
-1043 TAAEPSADLPPS
+1043 
-1055 PRGGGDGGGVRPHTA
+1055 
-1070 DAETSADLPP
+1070 
-1080 PPQRS
+1080 
-1085 ATGEGWGGGSALHSG
+1085 
-1100 TNAETSTNVEPAPHQ
+1100 
-1115 LPPDPGKIAAI
+1115 
-1126 EAAKA
+1126 
-1131 RAAARKAARLA
+1131 
-1142 QNSEAKTPANLPPSP
+1142 
-1157 RGGGDGG
+1157 
-1164 GVRLHTADANT
+1164 
-1175 ATDAGR
+1175 
-1181 PFMADNNNVGHEC
+1181 
-1194 PTYDPVTT
+1194 
-1202 DPAPHQLPSDPGKT
+1202 
-1216 TAIEAAKARAA
+1216 
-1227 ARKAAHLAQQ
+1227 
-1237 PLNEKT
+1237 
-1243 SAQHPLTPPHP
+1243 
-1254 SPTGGGSL
+1254 
-1262 SVAEPPTVTSHPEN
+1262 
-1276 NKQPETPM
+1276 
-1284 NPNDTEQEKQS
+1284 

-1307 AERRIAHA
+1307 EERRIAHA
-1315 KLKQHMRDTAVPIRP
+1315 KLKQHMRDTAIPIRP
-1330 QTDDPK
+1330 QPDEHQ